1 MSKKKEN
8 MAPAINPMDKI
19 KKMESKNRVEVVAK
33 VDEKVNFDVWW
44 SLRCK
49 LIPRIHAKEVIIANF
64 KVWGLGKFE
73 KMADFDA
80 ALKKYG
86 IKF

>member
-1 MSKKKEN
+1 MAKKKEK
-8 MAPAINPMDKI
+8 AVINPMDEI
-19 KKMESKNRVEVVAK
+19 KKMESKKRKIAV
-33 VDEKVNFDVWW
+33 EKVEEKISFDVWW

-49 LIPRIHAKEVIIANF
+49 LIPKIHKKEEILANF
-64 KVWGLGKFE
+64 KAWGLSLKE

-80 ALKKYG
+80 ALEKYG